1 MGRQPLGFVRD
12 LVQFHWSSKML
23 KGTLALTWTAGRGT
37 ITTCRPSGG
46 GRPGGLFLRYRP
58 AAQHA
63 SLSKDAALARTVRSV
78 RAEFA
83 NQKATKTDVLD
94 SLNRSGALK
103 RHPDLAIET
112 MVDATDGTTDIALA
126 AAQPEAEAAVLGL
139 CIRVAWGP
147 GKVKWNW
154 SNPQASPYY
163 YSYKPESATALKW
176 ASAPED
182 DLDAMYK
189 RSWSAC
195 KSAQGSRLGHNHR
208 QLKRHL
214 VQV

>member
-46 GRPGGLFLRYRP
+46 GRPGGSGHDSTQL
-58 AAQHA
+58 
-63 SLSKDAALARTVRSV
+63 
-78 RAEFA
+78 FA

-195 KSAQGSRLGHNHR
+195 KCAQGSRLGHNHR

>member
-1 MGRQPLGFVRD
+1 MDSRPRD
-12 LVQFHWSSKML
+12 YRLNWIAVAA
-23 KGTLALTWTAGRGT
+23 GVTAMVATAPAAAVTERG
-37 ITTCRPSGG
+37 SGG
-46 GRPGGLFLRYRP
+46 GAQQPLSVCADLD
-58 AAQHA
+58 AAM
-63 SLSKDAALARTVRSV
+63 SKDAALARTVRSV

-195 KSAQGSRLGHNHR
+195 KCAQGSRLGHNHR